1 MPTGLSPGAPRGLT
15 SLFERSRPCPA
26 QLHDLGA
33 MDQATTREGDEVAL
47 AFAPPRQG
55 GSPFLRAAQVVHVT
69 AREDDAA
76 VDDAGDHRRE
86 LSRGDRHHRL
96 VEQPEPFLHS
106 PALGENV
113 SLLVQR
119 ERQQVGVAEALP
131 GRSRIAGEGGGS
143 LPVPAQLVL
152 EGDRDQEIAAL
163 GAVVLA
169 FEQPVRAPQ
178 PAGRGAHVSAQGQ
191 LYPDP
196 EGAAHR
202 SPRLAV
208 LRPLVVGAF
217 QVAHRLVFPAEHE
230 RSRGE
235 QLDVFGAEPLLL
247 IGLRERFSDVEPR
260 ARRIRPPTAF
270 EFASRNAWRLPREAR
285 LSP

>member
-1 MPTGLSPGAPRGLT
+1 MPVTIGESSPAVTATIASSSSPSPSFTRPPLT
-15 SLFERSRPCPA
+15 STCPCC
-26 QLHDLGA
+26 
-33 MDQATTREGDEVAL
+33 
-47 AFAPPRQG
+47 
-55 GSPFLRAAQVVHVT
+55 
-69 AREDDAA
+69 
-76 VDDAGDHRRE
+76 
-86 LSRGDRHHRL
+86 
-96 VEQPEPFLHS
+96 
-106 PALGENV
+106 
-113 SLLVQR
+113 VQR
-119 ERQQVGVAEALP
+119 EREQVGVAEPLP
-131 GRSRIAGEGGGS
+131 GRGRIAREGGGG

-169 FEQPVRAPQ
+169 FEQPVRASQ

-202 SPRLAV
+202 SPRLAM
-208 LRPLVVGAF
+208 LRPLVVSAF
-217 QVAHRLVFPAEHE
+217 QVAHRLVVPAEHE

-247 IGLRERFSDVEPR
+247 IGLRQRFSGVEPR